1 MDEEGVYKR
10 DEGDRPMEHSPRG
23 RYIRFDIKLGSGAYK
38 TVYKAYDTDQGI
50 DVAWNAI
57 DIGVLPGAEKTR
69 IIQEVQLLQKLEH
82 KNIINFYGSWFSKE
96 KNQVVFI
103 TEIMTSGTLKSYIKR
118 VQFVKWKIIKR
129 WCIQIL
135 EGLHYL
141 HSQNPPVIH
150 RDLKCDN
157 IFINGNTGDLRIG
170 DLGLSTQL
178 AVHKKVAQSVL
189 GTPEFMAPELYD
201 ESYDEKVDIYAFGM
215 CVLEMVTKD
224 VPYSECINP
233 AQIYKKVTAG
243 IRPRGLQ
250 RIVSQ
255 AAKDFI
261 ELCLSRGNGLIDVS
275 AEYLLDHP
283 FLKAQD
289 DDSEMVRCLEE
300 EELERETKLEQ
311 ERRTHV
317 SEESFAYELNMESH
331 SKGSDQSAAPT
342 DRRKMFPSLSFEPE
356 ELASSTASAVSAASA
371 PAAISSTQETTP
383 QLQSTEEARD
393 GDGLA
398 EDKAAGTHRVVDLP
412 PTHVAGGEEPAHPPP
427 PHLQPSPQQLEVP
440 VAPAVV
446 APLAFS
452 PAAPPAQPPVVPP
465 VVLQP
470 VADAPVAVVDVPVDE
485 PLSGKKDLDHNVNQ
499 FLATMPG
506 TESKIQNNRM
516 NVMGGRGQRLELEMS
531 QDVDEHDTNE
541 QPVCEVA
548 VPPPGGVAPADGVP
562 VVSDEQTAAA
572 VTPGVAVAPP
582 APMTEPVA
590 SPALAP
596 VPALPIPSF
605 PPRTP
610 SETIVDYS
618 QLRRPSFQ
626 ADHLVVPVP
635 IDYETAN
642 RLNASRPTSTS
653 SMSMSSANAALQQKR
668 GRRHEIRAEK
678 DAAND
683 HSIMLYLRLMI
694 DGKSKEIKF
703 PFNLFSDSTH
713 DVACEL
719 ALDVGILE
727 SDIEDIAD
735 SISFLA
741 TEGKINNLPHVVED
755 VWEEAPE
762 PHSFSS
768 RPLPHV
774 SKMNF
779 VSNAGMPVMQLQQF
793 PSHLMSPSPAA
804 LDTSS
809 GAPAYSLGEPAFGDS
824 TSSLASSSHSV
835 AISGNSV
842 GSVSAAV
849 QPQHGVGTSVQ
860 QQQGPGGFSSTS
872 EAMLQAAL
880 PLAGESHQPGLLD
893 ASASYLRDGGAG
905 TALGASTASVAS
917 SGDVARSPLLHPQ
930 LMHAASEIM
939 PNADDPFPAIV
950 EGWER
955 GISVGSVTDPNFM
968 RRVHGM
974 EERLKIA
981 RSAFDERDS
990 NLVAAMRDAEE
1001 KHQRE
1006 VERFRRQMEE
1016 LSKQRAA
1023 IASTERLQP
1032 EDDAALDPDL
1042 GQVHFDESMPLGI
1055 AAYASNGANGV
1066 LNDVYFDPSRA
1077 EAVAS
1082 MLTTAPMLVRHI
1094 SDSRRQSDPARLPIV
1109 GNGMAPLVSVAG
1121 AAVGAAGAGATATMT
1136 TPSASSVVA
1145 TSGTESVSS
1154 FSPAPAVATPSD
1166 SAPAPSPSATADP
1179 TTTELPATADAA
1191 ASQNA

>member
-1 MDEEGVYKR
+1 MDEGGVYKR

-57 DIGVLPGAEKTR
+57 DIGVLPSAEKTR

-129 WCIQIL
+129 WC
-135 EGLHYL
+135 
-141 HSQNPPVIH
+141 
-150 RDLKCDN
+150 
-157 IFINGNTGDLRIG
+157 
-170 DLGLSTQL
+170 L

-201 ESYDEKVDIYAFGM
+201 ESYDEK
-215 CVLEMVTKD
+215 
-224 VPYSECINP
+224 
-233 AQIYKKVTAG
+233 IYKKVTAG

-289 DDSEMVRCLEE
+289 DDGEMVRCLEE
-300 EELERETKLEQ
+300 EELEREVKQEQ
-311 ERRTHV
+311 ARRAHV
-317 SEESFAYELNMESH
+317 SDESFAHELNMESH
-331 SKGSDQSAAPT
+331 SKGSDQSATPT
-342 DRRKMFPSLSFEPE
+342 DRRRMFPSLSLEPE
-356 ELASSTASAVSAASA
+356 ELSTVSTVSAASA
-371 PAAISSTQETTP
+371 ASSSAASSSAAHPLKPAEAAPSRGVDGPADDKTP
-383 QLQSTEEARD
+383 
-393 GDGLA
+393 G
-398 EDKAAGTHRVVDLP
+398 KHRMVDLP
-412 PTHVAGGEEPAHPPP
+412 PMHPGAEPAGHSQPPP
-427 PHLQPSPQQLEVP
+427 PQQPPLQQQQPPPQAH

-446 APLAFS
+446 APALPTAP
-452 PAAPPAQPPVVPP
+452 PALLPAAPPALPPVAPPAQPPAVPP
-465 VVLQP
+465 VQLPPAPGPTPPQP
-470 VADAPVAVVDVPVDE
+470 IADAPAATDVPVDE

-516 NVMGGRGQRLELEMS
+516 NVMGGRGHRLELEMS
-531 QDVDEHDTNE
+531 QDADELDVREPASEVALQPADSAAPGDGAPAGSEE
-541 QPVCEVA
+541 QPVA
-548 VPPPGGVAPADGVP
+548 PTAGAPA
-562 VVSDEQTAAA
+562 
-572 VTPGVAVAPP
+572 TPGVAVAAMPP
-582 APMTEPVA
+582 APSVGAPAAPTAESAA

-596 VPALPIPSF
+596 VPAIPLPSF

-626 ADHLVVPVP
+626 ADHHVVPVP
-635 IDYETAN
+635 LEYEAAT
-642 RLNASRPTSTS
+642 RVTTLSRPTSAS
-653 SMSMSSANAALQQKR
+653 SMSMSSANAALQKKR

-678 DAAND
+678 DPEND

-727 SDIEDIAD
+727 SDLEDIAD

-741 TEGKINNLPHVVED
+741 TEGKINNLPHVAED

-762 PHSFSS
+762 PHSFPS

-779 VSNAGMPVMQLQQF
+779 VSNAGLPLMQLQQF
-793 PSHLMSPSPAA
+793 PSHLLSPAPGA
-804 LDTSS
+804 LDMSAAS
-809 GAPAYSLGEPAFGDS
+809 APAYSLGEPALGDA
-824 TSSLASSSHSV
+824 TSLSASSHSV
-835 AISGNSV
+835 AISGNSI

-849 QPQHGVGTSVQ
+849 QPQSGVGSSVQ
-860 QQQGPGGFSSTS
+860 QPPPQPPGPPGGLSSTPP
-872 EAMLQAAL
+872 EALLKPAL
-880 PLAGESHQPGLLD
+880 PPAGESHHPGLLD
-893 ASASYLRDGGAG
+893 ASAGFLRSDGPGPG
-905 TALGASTASVAS
+905 TSLSASTASVAS
-917 SGDVARSPLLHPQ
+917 SSDVPRSPLLHPQ
-930 LMHAASEIM
+930 LLHAASEIM
-939 PNADDPFPAIV
+939 LNADDSFPKIV

-974 EERLKIA
+974 EDRLKIA

-1001 KHQRE
+1001 KHLRE

-1023 IASTERLQP
+1023 IASSERAQP
-1032 EDDAALDPDL
+1032 EDDAGLDVDL
-1042 GQVHFDESMPLGI
+1042 GQVNFDESIQLGI
-1055 AAYASNGANGV
+1055 GLPAGYPSNGVHAV
-1066 LNDVYFDPSRA
+1066 LADPYLEPSRA
-1077 EAVAS
+1077 DAAAGMVAV
-1082 MLTTAPMLVRHI
+1082 PMLVRHV
-1094 SDSRRQSDPARLPIV
+1094 SDSRRLSDPTRLPL
-1109 GNGMAPLVSVAG
+1109 ASVS
-1121 AAVGAAGAGATATMT
+1121 AGAGVTTTHSLPEMATASASEIGT
-1136 TPSASSVVA
+1136 TPPASVTVSTAASS
-1145 TSGTESVSS
+1145 
-1154 FSPAPAVATPSD
+1154 APAVPAAVAAAASTPPGDAS
-1166 SAPAPSPSATADP
+1166 PVPVPHLPS
-1179 TTTELPATADAA
+1179 ATADAA
-1191 ASQNA
+1191 APPNA